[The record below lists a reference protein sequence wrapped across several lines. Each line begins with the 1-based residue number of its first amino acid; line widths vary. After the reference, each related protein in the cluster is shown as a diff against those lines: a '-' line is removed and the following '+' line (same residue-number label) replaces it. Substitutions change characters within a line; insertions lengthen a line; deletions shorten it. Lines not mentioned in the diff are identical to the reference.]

1 MPASSPSVR
10 IAQGTNICRSFL
22 GECALLLPALISDR
36 SDGITPLPRVCAAC
50 AQAHVRAAR
59 WTFLAHASSKHSPE
73 HHPSSALID
82 ATVSHARQR
91 SWPGLQP
98 RIQSHTVL
106 CQHDI
111 QHTGYSSP
119 DKPVTAKLGNQQLHS
134 HYSPSLLAL
143 RQAQSPPLEYYCS

>member
-91 SWPGLQP
+91 SWSGLQP
-98 RIQSHTVL
+98 RIQKKYRIVPARHPAYRLFESGQASDRQIRQPATSL
-106 CQHDI
+106 
-111 QHTGYSSP
+111 
-119 DKPVTAKLGNQQLHS
+119 
-134 HYSPSLLAL
+134 SLLAFTFS
-143 RQAQSPPLEYYCS
+143 ATPSPVASARVLL

>member
-1 MPASSPSVR
+1 MHEHTS
-10 IAQGTNICRSFL
+10 CRSIL
-22 GECALLLPALISDR
+22 GTRALLLPALISDR
-36 SDGITPLPRVCAAC
+36 SDGITPLPRVCAAHG
-50 AQAHVRAAR
+50 AHVRAAR

-91 SWPGLQP
+91 KLVWSAATNPEE
-98 RIQSHTVL
+98 ITVL

-111 QHTGYSSP
+111 QHTRLLESGQASDRQIRQPATS
-119 DKPVTAKLGNQQLHS
+119 LLS